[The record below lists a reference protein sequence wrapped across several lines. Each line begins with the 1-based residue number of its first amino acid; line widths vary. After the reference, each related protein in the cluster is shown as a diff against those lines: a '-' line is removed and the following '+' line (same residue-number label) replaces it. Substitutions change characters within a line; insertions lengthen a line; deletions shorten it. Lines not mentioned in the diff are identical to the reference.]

1 MASSLCSCFADM
13 PLEWVATSQAAQ
25 NHTLSG
31 RWVRCMT
38 VPAVTDVSLPQPL
51 QPKVSGVRLGKRH
64 ACRPPQRGQAK
75 PPASACAPDA
85 RRTRRRR
92 ESVSGIHEASG
103 DNRP

>member
-75 PPASACAPDA
+75 PPGQRVRARCPPHAAS
-85 RRTRRRR
+85 
-92 ESVSGIHEASG
+92 SGKRLWNSRSERG
-103 DNRP
+103 